1 MSDFVHLHNH
11 TDYSLLDSICK
22 VDDLVESA
30 VNHKM
35 PALAITDYG
44 NMFGAAEFYSKAKS
58 AGIKPI
64 IGMEAYLA
72 PNRLEKS
79 KLIYHVVL
87 IAKNSEGY
95 HNLMFLASQGYLD
108 GFYYKPRIDKN
119 LIRQHAAGLIGTSAC
134 LKGEIPQ
141 RLMHGKYEEAKS
153 IALEYL
159 EIFSGEFYLEM
170 QRHGLSVDVTVNE
183 GLMRLSKELNIP
195 LIATNDIHY
204 MEAAQAGAYD
214 VLLCIQ
220 SGKTMTDV
228 TRPKYPGDTFYFR
241 SSDEMKQLFKDVP
254 SAIENTLAI
263 SEKCDFKMEFGKSK
277 LPKFSLPENFHNEN
291 EYLKVLAQEGLV
303 KKMGGN
309 VTPEMTQRLDYE
321 LEMIA
326 KMGFPGY
333 FLVVQ
338 DFINSA
344 KQMGVSVGPGRGSAA
359 GSLVSYS
366 IGITDVD
373 PLKYSLLFERFL
385 NPERIS
391 MPDIDIDFDDKN
403 RSKVIDYVIDKYGKD
418 NVAQIITFGSMK
430 ARAVIR
436 DVARALNVPLSDADR
451 IAKMIPRRL
460 DITLKEAIDEVP
472 EMKALAKSDDERM
485 RNLLEYSQ
493 TLEGLVRQPGIHAA
507 GVVITP
513 DSIKKFV
520 PVYKSAKDEISTQFD
535 KDWVE
540 KIGLLKMDF
549 LGLTTLSI
557 LDDALRHIKINHG
570 IEIDLNKI
578 PLDDEKAFQ
587 LFWRGETVGI
597 FQFESQGMTE
607 YMKKLKP
614 TCMDDLIAMNALY
627 RPGPMEFIETF
638 IARKNGKLPI
648 DCFHPNLEP
657 ILKSTYGV
665 IVYQEQVMQVA
676 QVLAGFSLGRADVV
690 RRIMSKKKPEELEKI
705 RPEWI
710 DGAVARGY
718 TKVLAE
724 QIFDI
729 LVPFSNYA
737 FNKSHSAAYSILA
750 YQTAY
755 LKAHYTAEF
764 MAAVLSSEM
773 VNTDRISI
781 LINACRDMGIEV
793 LPPDV
798 NESIAEFSVKNNTIR
813 FGLGAVKNVGLSA
826 IESII
831 LARET
836 HGKFKTIFDLCE
848 FVDLRLVNKKVFESL
863 VMSGACDSLHGHR
876 AQLFAV
882 IEKALNYG
890 SKKQMQASS
899 DQVDIFG
906 IMAPSERPLDSGVFV
921 LPDIP
926 RWSHAEELAKEKEL
940 LGFYASGHPLDKYR
954 FEIETF
960 GTYRIGSET
969 PVKEGAELRVGG
981 MIADIR
987 QIIDKKGKPMAFV
1000 KLEGFGGT
1008 MEAVVFSSVM
1018 DGCAD
1023 KLRKENVVM
1032 ITGKASHRNDSLNII
1047 TDGVMTMED
1056 ALEKFTGKI
1065 MIQLSHEQLVNGV
1078 LEKLADVLKT
1088 NQKAVKEKN
1097 GNTCEI
1103 LLSVDIPEH
1112 NAIAKY
1118 KVNKFRAVPNH
1129 ELFKALH
1136 TVMGRGRVSITTK

>member
-1 MSDFVHLHNH
+1 MSDFIHLHNH

-22 VDDLVESA
+22 VDDLVEAA

-35 PALAITDYG
+35 PGLGITDYG
-44 NMFGAAEFYSKAKS
+44 NMFGAAEFYSKAKK
-58 AGIKPI
+58 AGVKPI
-64 IGMEAYLA
+64 IGMEAYIA

-79 KLIYHVVL
+79 KLIYHLVL
-87 IAKNSEGY
+87 IAKDQEGY
-95 HNLMFLASQGYLD
+95 HNLMLLASQGYLD
-108 GFYYKPRIDKN
+108 GFYYKPRIDKAF
-119 LIRQHAAGLIGTSAC
+119 IRQYAAGLIGTSAC

-141 RLMHGKYEEAKS
+141 RLMHGKYEEAR
-153 IALEYL
+153 ALASEYL
-159 EIFSGEFYLEM
+159 EIFNGDFYLEM
-170 QRHGLSVDVTVNE
+170 QRHGLSVDAVVND
-183 GLMRLSKELNIP
+183 GLMRLSKELHIP

-204 MEAAQAGAYD
+204 MEPSHAGAHE

-254 SAIENTLAI
+254 SAIENTLALA
-263 SEKCDFKMEFGKSK
+263 EKCTFEMEFGKSQ
-277 LPKFSLPENFHNEN
+277 LPKFTLPEPFGGEN
-291 EYLKVLAQEGLV
+291 EYLKFLAQEGLK
-303 KKMGGN
+303 KKMGGQ
-309 VTPEMTQRLDYE
+309 VTPEMTARLDYE

-359 GSLVSYS
+359 GSLVSYA

-385 NPERIS
+385 NPDRIS

-403 RSKVIDYVIDKYGKD
+403 RGKVIEYVINKYGKD
-418 NVAQIITFGSMK
+418 NVAQIITFGAMK

-436 DVARALNVPLSDADR
+436 DVARALNITLADADR

-472 EMKALAKSDDERM
+472 DLKKLSDSDDDRM

-513 DSIKKFV
+513 DQIKKFV

-557 LDDALRHIKINHG
+557 LDDARRHIKMNHG
-570 IEIDLNKI
+570 VDIDLNTI
-578 PLDDEKAFQ
+578 PLDDDKAFQ

-614 TCMDDLIAMNALY
+614 TCIDDLIAMNALY

-657 ILKSTYGV
+657 ILMSTYGV

-676 QVLAGFSLGRADVV
+676 QVLAGFSLGKADVV

-705 RPEWI
+705 RPEWV

-773 VNTDRISI
+773 ANTDRISV

-798 NESIAEFSVKNNTIR
+798 NESVAEFSVKNNTIR
-813 FGLGAVKNVGLSA
+813 FGLGAVKNVGLGA

-831 LARET
+831 QARET

-848 FVDLRLVNKKVFESL
+848 FVDLRLANKKVMESL

-876 AQLFAV
+876 SQLFAS

-890 SKKQMQASS
+890 SKKQVQANS
-899 DQVDIFG
+899 DQTDIFG
-906 IMAPSERPLDSGVFV
+906 NLAPSEKPVDSGIFV
-921 LPDIP
+921 LPDVP
-926 RWSHAEELAKEKEL
+926 RWTHAEELAKEKEL

-954 FEIETF
+954 FELEAF
-960 GTYRIGSET
+960 STYRIGEET
-969 PVKEGAELRVGG
+969 SVRDGAEMRVGG
-981 MIADIR
+981 MIADVR
-987 QIIDKKGKPMAFV
+987 QIFDKKGNPMAFV

-1008 MEAVVFSSVM
+1008 MEAVVFASVM
-1018 DGCAD
+1018 KDCAD

-1032 ITGKASHRNDSLNII
+1032 ISGKASHRNESMSII
-1047 TDGVMTMED
+1047 ADTVLAMDDV
-1056 ALEKFTGKI
+1056 LERFTNKVV
-1065 MIQLSHEQLVNGV
+1065 IQLSSEQLQNGV
-1078 LEKLADVLKT
+1078 LDKLAEIFRNSMKT
-1088 NQKAVKEKN
+1088 GRDKN
-1097 GNTCEI
+1097 ANTCEI
-1103 LLSVDIPEH
+1103 QLNVDIPDK
-1112 NAIAKY
+1112 NAVARY
-1118 KVNKFRAVPNH
+1118 KVNKFRIVPNN
-1129 ELFKALH
+1129 EFFKTLH
-1136 TVMGRGRVSITTK
+1136 GVIGRGRVSIATK

>member
-1 MSDFVHLHNH
+1 MSGFVHLHNH

-22 VDDLVESA
+22 VDDLVEAA

-44 NMFGAAEFYSKAKS
+44 NMFGAAEFYSKAAKS
-58 AGIKPI
+58 NIKPI

-87 IAKNSEGY
+87 IAKNQEGY
-95 HNLMFLASQGYLD
+95 NNLMLLASQGYLH
-108 GFYYKPRIDKN
+108 GFYYKPRIDKA

-141 RLMHGKYEEAKS
+141 RLMHGKYEEAKA
-153 IALEYL
+153 IAQEYL
-159 EIFSGEFYLEM
+159 EIFDGEFYLEM
-170 QRHGLSVDVTVNE
+170 QRHGLSVDTTVNE
-183 GLMRLSKELNIP
+183 GILRLSKELNIP
-195 LIATNDIHY
+195 VIATNDIHY
-204 MEAAQAGAYD
+204 MEASQAGAYD
-214 VLLCIQ
+214 ILLCIQ
-220 SGKTMTDV
+220 SGKTITDV

-241 SSDEMKQLFKDVP
+241 SPDEMKTLFKDVP

-263 SEKCDFKMEFGKSK
+263 VEKCDFKMDFGKSK
-277 LPKFSLPENFHNEN
+277 LPHFGLPEGFHDEN
-291 EYLKVLAQEGLV
+291 AYLKFLAHEGMR
-303 KKMGGN
+303 KKMGE
-309 VTPEMTQRLDYE
+309 VITPEMTQRLEYE
-321 LEMIA
+321 LDMIA

-333 FLVVQ
+333 FLVVE
-338 DFINSA
+338 DLINSA
-344 KQMGVSVGPGRGSAA
+344 KKMGVSVGPGRGSAA
-359 GSLVSYS
+359 GSLVSYA

-373 PLKYSLLFERFL
+373 PLAYSLLFERFL

-403 RSKVIDYVIDKYGKD
+403 RSKVIDYVINKYGKD
-418 NVAQIITFGSMK
+418 NVAQIITFGAMK

-436 DVARALNVPLSDADR
+436 DVARALTVPLSDADR
-451 IAKMIPRRL
+451 IAKMVPQRL
-460 DITLKEAIDEVP
+460 DITLEEAIDKVP
-472 EMKALAKSDDERM
+472 EMKALKNSDDERM
-485 RNLLEYSQ
+485 RQLIEYSR

-513 DSIKKFV
+513 DAITKFV
-520 PVYKSAKDEISTQFD
+520 PVYKSAKDEVATQFD

-557 LDDALRHIKINHG
+557 LDDSMRHIKNNHG
-570 IEIDLNKI
+570 IDIDLNKI
-578 PLDDEKAFQ
+578 PLDDEKVFQ

-607 YMKKLKP
+607 YMKKLRP
-614 TCMDDLIAMNALY
+614 TCVDDLIAMNALY

-638 IARKNGKLPI
+638 IDRKNGKIPV
-648 DCFHPNLEP
+648 DCFHPDLEP

-665 IVYQEQVMQVA
+665 IVYQEQVMQIA
-676 QVLAGFSLGRADVV
+676 QVLAGFSLGKADVV
-690 RRIMSKKKPEELEKI
+690 RRIMSKKKPDELEKI
-705 RPEWI
+705 RPEWV
-710 DGAVARGY
+710 DGAAARGY

-724 QIFDI
+724 QIFELLI
-729 LVPFSNYA
+729 PFSNYA

-750 YQTAY
+750 YETAY
-755 LKAHYTAEF
+755 LKAHYPAEF

-773 VNTDRISI
+773 ANTDRISV
-781 LINACRDMGIEV
+781 LINACRDGGIEV

-813 FGLGAVKNVGLSA
+813 FGLGAVKNVGLGA

-863 VMSGACDSLHGHR
+863 IMSGACDSLHGHR
-876 AQLFAV
+876 AQLSIV

-890 SKKQMQASS
+890 SKKQIQASS

-906 IMAPSERPLDSGVFV
+906 NLAPSEKPSDSSIFV
-921 LPDIP
+921 LPDTP
-926 RWSHAEELAKEKEL
+926 RWTHAEELAKEKEL

-954 FEIETF
+954 FEMDAF
-960 GTYRIGSET
+960 STYRIGDDA
-969 PVKEGAELRVGG
+969 PVKEGSEIRVGG
-981 MIADIR
+981 MITDIR

-1008 MEAVVFSSVM
+1008 IEGVIFSSIM
-1018 DGCAD
+1018 GTCAD
-1023 KLRKENVVM
+1023 NLKKENVVM
-1032 ITGKASHRNDSLNII
+1032 VTGKASYRNESLNII
-1047 TDGVMTMED
+1047 AENMMTMEE
-1056 ALEKFTGKI
+1056 ALEKFTSKI
-1065 MIQLSHEQLVNGV
+1065 IIQLSPEQMQNGV
-1078 LEKLADVLKT
+1078 LDKLAEVFMT
-1088 NQKAVKEKN
+1088 NQKPGKDKNEK
-1097 GNTCEI
+1097 TCE
-1103 LLSVDIPEH
+1103 LQLMVEIPEE
-1112 NAIAKY
+1112 NATAKY
-1118 KVNKFRAVPNH
+1118 KVNKFRVTPNN
-1129 ELFKALH
+1129 EFFKKLH
-1136 TVMGRGRVSITTK
+1136 AIMGRGRVTITTK

>member
-22 VDDLVESA
+22 VDDLVEAA

-58 AGIKPI
+58 ANIKPI

-87 IAKNSEGY
+87 IAKNQEGY
-95 HNLMFLASQGYLD
+95 NNLMFLASQGYLD
-108 GFYYKPRIDKN
+108 GFYYKPRIDKA
-119 LIRQHAAGLIGTSAC
+119 LIRKHAGGLIGTSAC

-141 RLMHGKYEEAKS
+141 RLMHGKYEEAKA
-153 IALEYL
+153 IAQEYL
-159 EIFSGEFYLEM
+159 EMFNGEFYLEM
-170 QRHGLSVDVTVNE
+170 QRHGLSVDTTVNE
-183 GLMRLSKELNIP
+183 GIMRISKELNIP
-195 LIATNDIHY
+195 VIATNDIHY
-204 MEAAQAGAYD
+204 MEASHAGAYD

-220 SGKTMTDV
+220 SGKTITDV

-241 SSDEMKQLFKDVP
+241 SSDEMKNLFKDVP
-254 SAIENTLAI
+254 AAIENTLAI
-263 SEKCDFKMEFGKSK
+263 AEKCDFKMEFGKSR
-277 LPKFSLPENFHNEN
+277 LPQFGLPEGFQDEN
-291 EYLKVLAQEGLV
+291 AYLKFLAHEGM
-303 KKMGGN
+303 KRKMGEET
-309 VTPEMTQRLDYE
+309 TPEMMQRLEYE
-321 LEMIA
+321 LDMIA

-333 FLVVQ
+333 FLVVE
-338 DFINSA
+338 DLINSA
-344 KQMGVSVGPGRGSAA
+344 KKMGVSVGPGRGSAA
-359 GSLVSYS
+359 GSLVSYA

-436 DVARALNVPLSDADR
+436 DVARALTIPLSDADR
-451 IAKMIPRRL
+451 IAKLIPRKL

-472 EMKALAKSDDERM
+472 ELKALEKNDDERM
-485 RNLLEYSQ
+485 RQLIGYSQ

-557 LDDALRHIKINHG
+557 LDDSLRHIKSNYDID
-570 IEIDLNKI
+570 IDLNKI
-578 PLDDEKAFQ
+578 PLDDEKTFQ

-614 TCMDDLIAMNALY
+614 TCIDDLIAMNALY

-657 ILKSTYGV
+657 ILQSTYGV

-676 QVLAGFSLGRADVV
+676 QILAGFSLGKADVV
-690 RRIMSKKKPEELEKI
+690 RRIMSKKKPDELEKI
-705 RPEWI
+705 RPEWVN
-710 DGAVARGY
+710 GATERGY

-724 QIFDI
+724 QIFELLI
-729 LVPFSNYA
+729 PFSNYA

-750 YQTAY
+750 YETAY
-755 LKAHYTAEF
+755 LKAHYPAEF

-773 VNTDRISI
+773 ANTDRISV
-781 LINACRDMGIEV
+781 LINACRDMGIDV

-798 NESIAEFSVKNNTIR
+798 NESVAEFSVKNNTIR

-831 LARET
+831 QTRQE

-848 FVDLRLVNKKVFESL
+848 FTDLRLVNKKVLESL
-863 VMSGACDSLHGHR
+863 VMSGACGSMQGHR
-876 AQLFAV
+876 AQLFGI

-890 SKKQMQASS
+890 SKKQAQANS

-906 IMAPSERPLDSGVFV
+906 NLAASEKPSDSSVFV
-921 LPDIP
+921 LPDTP
-926 RWSHAEELAKEKEL
+926 RWTHAEELAKEKEL

-954 FEIETF
+954 FEMDAF
-960 GTYRIGSET
+960 STYRIGDEVPVQEGSEI
-969 PVKEGAELRVGG
+969 RVGG
-981 MIADIR
+981 MIADVR
-987 QIIDKKGKPMAFV
+987 QIFDKKGNPMAFV

-1018 DGCAD
+1018 KDCAE
-1023 KLRKENVVM
+1023 KLKKENVVM
-1032 ITGKASHRNDSLNII
+1032 VIGKASHRNESLNII
-1047 TDGVMTMED
+1047 AENMMTMED
-1056 ALEKFTGKI
+1056 ALERFTNKI
-1065 MIQLSHEQLVNGV
+1065 VIQLSPEQLQNGV
-1078 LEKLADVLKT
+1078 LDKLSVACKAH
-1088 NQKAVKEKN
+1088 QKPGKDKN
-1097 GNTCEI
+1097 ENTCELQ
-1103 LLSVDIPEH
+1103 LLVEIPEE
-1112 NAIAKY
+1112 NLTAKY
-1118 KVNKFRAVPNH
+1118 KVNKFRVTPNN
-1129 ELFKALH
+1129 EFFKKLH
-1136 TVMGRGRVSITTK
+1136 SIMGRGRVTITTK